1 MYIKFYISLIAVN
14 KLNSFSET
22 GFQDYL
28 TDTLN
33 KGTLAIMLS
42 IGHRTKLF
50 DIISSLGNP
59 STNEEIALQ
68 LHQIHITLH
77 FYAMD
82 FYTCSSRRR
91 YCKLL

>member
-1 MYIKFYISLIAVN
+1 MENTAAEREKEVS
-14 KLNSFSET
+14 SFSET

-59 STNEEIALQ
+59 STSEEIALQ
-68 LHQIHITLH
+68 AKLNE
-77 FYAMD
+77 
-82 FYTCSSRRR
+82 R
-91 YCKLL
+91 YC

>member
-1 MYIKFYISLIAVN
+1 MENTASERKKEVSS
-14 KLNSFSET
+14 SFSES

-59 STNEEIALQ
+59 STSEEIALQ
-68 LHQIHITLH
+68 AKLNE
-77 FYAMD
+77 
-82 FYTCSSRRR
+82 R
-91 YCKLL
+91 YVRVARCDGCK

>member
-1 MYIKFYISLIAVN
+1 MENRASEREKEVSS
-14 KLNSFSET
+14 SFSES

-50 DIISSLGNP
+50 DIISSLGIQ
-59 STNEEIALQ
+59 EGKIK
-68 LHQIHITLH
+68 
-77 FYAMD
+77 
-82 FYTCSSRRR
+82 
-91 YCKLL
+91 CKLDEFHKQRLFLTWNDDAIDTFD